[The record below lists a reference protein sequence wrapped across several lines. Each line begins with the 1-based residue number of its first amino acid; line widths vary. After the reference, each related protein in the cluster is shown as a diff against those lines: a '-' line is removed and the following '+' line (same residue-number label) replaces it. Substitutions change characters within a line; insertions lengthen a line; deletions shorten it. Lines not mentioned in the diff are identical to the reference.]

1 MSLEDGLLC
10 VKWLTLVRLTG
21 HNFVIVKIV
30 LLLRRLTMKKFTAVI
45 LAFVYLTASSGATI
59 NMHYCM
65 GKLKSWDF
73 SHKQG
78 KCGTCG
84 MEKKGHKGCCKDE
97 QKTFQL
103 DKDQKKSK
111 SSFQVLTNSSE
122 AIAITY
128 VDLPLV
134 YLSSLVINN
143 PTAHGPPLAGPV
155 SIVILNCNFRI

>member
-1 MSLEDGLLC
+1 
-10 VKWLTLVRLTG
+10 
-21 HNFVIVKIV
+21 
-30 LLLRRLTMKKFTAVI
+30 MKKLTAVI

-97 QKTFQL
+97 QKTFRL
-103 DKDQKKSK
+103 DKDQKTSET
-111 SSFQVLTNSSE
+111 SFQFLTNSSE
-122 AIAITY
+122 AVAVTY
-128 VDLPLV
+128 VDLPIV
-134 YLSSLVINN
+134 YPFSTVTDN
-143 PTAHGPPLAGPV
+143 PTANGPPIAEPV
-155 SIVILNCNFRI
+155 SIFVLNCNFRI